1 MCPIQVAVGAK
12 GSADKLVFGMRALV
26 KTKTGEEAGLRKLD
40 VCNAFQEFDR
50 SDVMRL
56 IAAKEGGAAYVR
68 QVEAWGEEQVRQLQ
82 AMLPVVWAV
91 LSVAPEL
98 VKEGGE
104 GRGCNSWRLHTCFQT
119 G

>member
-1 MCPIQVAVGAK
+1 
-12 GSADKLVFGMRALV
+12 
-26 KTKTGEEAGLRKLD
+26 
-40 VCNAFQEFDR
+40 
-50 SDVMRL
+50 MRL

-82 AMLPVVWAV
+82 AGHMLPVVWAV

-104 GRGCNSWRLHTCFQT
+104 SAGFHSEVGGAQGFPPTPIFFCIALHPHLRARKRTKSNLL
-119 G
+119 GLGL